1 MYRHFLPALVD
12 SQFRLSFAQITE
24 VKTFNFDSSNKR
36 DTMIDFPDIEAEK
49 IIMQYTMRCRDGLVS
64 TGTDRNKGCGEWD
77 YSCNTFVTDS
87 SRIDSSLATAPSHI
101 ISNFSGNLYNFV
113 FNPTHTYIQR
123 ILKPVKLI
131 AVSGESKK
139 TVGTG
144 SLSIGL
150 ADQNAGSKRHLYLFT
165 KEELGAF
172 AGKIQAMEW
181 EVLQGGA
188 TLKYLRI
195 KMGETDA
202 DNLTAFYTPSTQ
214 LVEVKYENV
223 VVPASGILSL
233 PFYNGFTWSGNKN
246 LVVELNYEA
255 GNQTIQLAGHQIQM
269 ERTAVSTKGDRY
281 WKAEGSSFLNIP
293 ADEATSIDNE
303 ITVAFWSFGNPDIL
317 PANTAAL
324 EAVDDKGNRQIMIH
338 LPWSNG
344 NVYWD
349 CGNDG
354 SGYNRINK
362 AANVSDYEGKWH
374 FWAFTK
380 NVTTGSMKIYL
391 DGVLFH
397 SGTGQTK
404 KIDIRRMTFG
414 GSIDQSLNYPGYLD
428 DLTIW
433 NKELDLNNIKGLMQN
448 EINGSNTLYNNLVYQ
463 YQFNESS
470 GLDMIDVSAQGTTA
484 SFNKTPSLASFLPG
498 ALFKNFRST
507 AFRPNTTFVKGNFQ
521 VQQEEEI
528 VLDSIANAGNT
539 VRSFYVENNNLKEA
553 TPTQYW
559 QSGEQNVLDEEGKVI
574 DVVVIDPDSTL
585 FIEDLTYFQKR
596 PMKFELMSFV
606 TPYGIGLDFGM
617 GGKTWN
623 FDVSDFAP
631 VLKGRK
637 RLTMEFGGQNQ
648 EEMDIR
654 FLYYPGTAPRKVLDI
669 AQIWPVNAVGF
680 NSIISNNSYEKRNIE
695 FHADTKSAKIRS
707 AITGHGQEGEFIP
720 QTHSINI
727 NGGPAEW
734 SWQVWKE
741 CADNPVYPQGGTW
754 IYDRAGWCP
763 GAPTDLKEYD
773 VTPYVA
779 NQSMEVDYGI
789 NTAQGDSRY
798 IVNHQLVQ
806 YGPASFANDAA
817 VVKILRPNTEVEFG
831 RFNPMCIQP
840 QVEIR
845 NTGSE
850 NLTSLQINYGT
861 DGNLNGQFNWS
872 GNLSFMQSAKV
883 DLPLLQP
890 TTWQEGGVFTVS
902 VSLPNGKTDAYSG
915 NNQLSTTFAAVPK
928 HTSTIIIDMRT
939 NGASNE
945 TSWVLTDVEGN
956 ILKQRKGGLSPNK
969 DYTDTIKNL
978 NGCYLLKISDT
989 GDDGISFWANSDGSG
1004 YLGIRSLGQPVKQ
1017 FNGDFGKEIN
1027 YQFVA
1032 STEVATDEPVEVSAE
1047 INVYPNPT
1055 AGQLNIECSGI
1066 EEDGQFIITDVMGRN
1081 WARIEHRGGLFKL
1094 HLLETTHMPAGLYF
1108 VTWNGNHSKG
1118 VKTFIKM

>member
-1 MYRHFLPALVD
+1 MQRLLCLFVLVVI
-12 SQFRLSFAQITE
+12 SGSLHAQITE
-24 VKTFNFDSSNKR
+24 VRTFNFDSSNKK
-36 DTMIDFPDIEAEK
+36 DTLIDFPDIEAEK
-49 IIMQYTMRCRDGLVS
+49 IIMQYTMRCKDGLVS

-87 SRIDSSLATAPSHI
+87 SRIDSSQALAPSHI
-101 ISNFSGNLYNFV
+101 ISNFSGNLFNFV
-113 FNPTHTYIQR
+113 FEPTHTYIQR
-123 ILKPVKLI
+123 VLKPVNLI
-131 AVSGESKK
+131 AVSGETKK
-139 TVGTG
+139 TVGAG
-144 SLSIGL
+144 SLAVVL

-165 KEELGAF
+165 KDELGAF
-172 AGKIQAMEW
+172 AGKIQAIEW
-181 EVLQGGA
+181 NVLQGGA

-195 KMGETDA
+195 KVGETDA
-202 DNLTAFYTPSTQ
+202 DNLAAYYTPGTQ
-214 LVEVKYENV
+214 LAEVKYENV
-223 VVPASGILSL
+223 LVPAAGTLSL

-255 GNQTIQLAGHQIQM
+255 GDQAIQLAGHQIQT
-269 ERTAVSTKGDRY
+269 ERTAVSSKSDRY
-281 WKAEGSSFLNIP
+281 WKAEGSSFLQIP
-293 ADEATSIDNE
+293 ADEASAIENE
-303 ITVAFWSFGNPDIL
+303 ITVAFWSYGNADVL

-338 LPWSNG
+338 LPWSNA

-362 AANVSDYEGKWH
+362 AANMSDFEGKWH

-380 NVTTGSMKIYL
+380 NAATGSMKIYL

-397 SGTGQTK
+397 SATGQTK
-404 KIDIRRMTFG
+404 KIDIRKMTFG

-433 NKELDLNNIKGLMQN
+433 NKELDINGIKGLMQT
-448 EINGSNTLYNNLVYQ
+448 ELNGSHALYGNLVYH
-463 YQFNESS
+463 YQFNEAN
-470 GLDMIDVSAQGTTA
+470 GLEIVDASATGTAA
-484 SFNKTPSLASFLPG
+484 SFSKAPSLVSFLPG
-498 ALFKNFRST
+498 SLFKNFRST

-521 VQQEEEI
+521 VQQDEEV

-553 TPTQYW
+553 PPVQYW
-559 QSGEQNVLDEEGKVI
+559 QSGEQAILDEDGKII
-574 DVVVIDPDSTL
+574 DVITVDPDSTI
-585 FIEDLTYFQKR
+585 FIENLTYFQKR
-596 PMKFELMSFV
+596 PMKYELVSFV
-606 TPYGIGLDFGM
+606 TPYGIGLDFGL

-631 VLKGRK
+631 VLKGKK

-654 FLYYPGTAPRKVLDI
+654 FLYYPGTAPRKVVDI
-669 AQIWPVNAVGF
+669 RQIWPVNAVGF
-680 NSIISNNSYEKRNIE
+680 NSIISNNSFEKRDIK
-695 FHADTKSAKIRS
+695 FHPATQSAKIRT

-727 NGGPAEW
+727 DGGSAEW

-763 GAPTDLKEYD
+763 GAPTDLREYD

-779 NQSMEVDYGI
+779 NQRMEVDYGI

-798 IVNHQLVQ
+798 IVNHQLVE
-806 YGPASFANDAA
+806 YGPASFATDAA
-817 VVKILRPNTEVEFG
+817 VTRILRPTKEVEFG
-831 RFNPMCIQP
+831 RFNPMCMKP
-840 QVEIR
+840 QVEIQ

-850 NLTSLQINYGT
+850 TLTSLLINYGT
-861 DGNLNGQFNWS
+861 N
-872 GNLSFMQSAKV
+872 GNLSAQYTWTGNLAFMQTAKV

-890 TTWQEGGVFTVS
+890 ITWQEGGVFTVAIS
-902 VSLPNGKTDAYSG
+902 QPNGKLDQYNA
-915 NNQLSTTFAAVPK
+915 NNELSSNYTAVPK
-928 HTSTIIIDMRT
+928 HASTIIIDMRT
-939 NGASNE
+939 NGAANE
-945 TSWVLTDVEGN
+945 TSWVLTDVDGN

-1004 YLGIRSLGQPVKQ
+1004 YLGIRSIGEPVKQ
-1017 FNGDFGKEIN
+1017 FNGDFGKEVN

-1032 STEVATDEPVEVSAE
+1032 GTISGVDNEIEVGAD
-1047 INVYPNPT
+1047 IIVYPNPAT
-1055 AGQLNIECSGI
+1055 NELTIEISGI
-1066 EEDGQFIITDVMGRN
+1066 KHKGEIQIVDALGRKVALSSHDGALFSLQTLDISQF
-1081 WARIEHRGGLFKL
+1081 A
-1094 HLLETTHMPAGLYF
+1094 PGLYF
-1108 VTWNGNHSKG
+1108 VRWVGNGKTWTKS
-1118 VKTFIKM
+1118 FIKM